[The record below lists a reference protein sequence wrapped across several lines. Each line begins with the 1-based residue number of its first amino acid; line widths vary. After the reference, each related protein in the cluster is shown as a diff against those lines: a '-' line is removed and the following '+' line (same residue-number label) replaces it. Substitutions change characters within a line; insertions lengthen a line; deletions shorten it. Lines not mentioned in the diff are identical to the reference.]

1 MVYIHVVQQVEDYA
15 RWREGFD
22 NHASAREAA
31 GSTDEVFV
39 MRNVDDPNE
48 VTVILGWS
56 DPQRARAFAQS
67 VSLREAMQNAGAIG
81 RPEISFLQSAG

>member
-1 MVYIHVVQQVEDYA
+1 MVYIHVVQQVE
-15 RWREGFD
+15 
-22 NHASAREAA
+22 
-31 GSTDEVFV
+31 
-39 MRNVDDPNE
+39 DPNE